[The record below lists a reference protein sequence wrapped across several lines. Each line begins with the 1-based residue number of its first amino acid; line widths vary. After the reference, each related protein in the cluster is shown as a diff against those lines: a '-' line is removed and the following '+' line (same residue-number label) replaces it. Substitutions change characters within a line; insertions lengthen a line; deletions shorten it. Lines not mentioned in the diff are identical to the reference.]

1 MDRKKREKILSSE
14 PTNWAA
20 RAGMGKYRKDK
31 PQLKTEIES
40 TAYERNEDNTFKGE
54 KPPKKII
61 IKDAGPVKEEKF
73 KYTTL
78 PVQPEMAPRT
88 EDMLSAS
95 LHQGET
101 SFTEPNMKPGT
112 QPKTTGSGETSDV
125 MKTTRKDKT
134 KLSGRARRWEKIKAK
149 EKRKKTSM
157 RDYLSSVKEHEERKR
172 KSRESFQKGLSSFK
186 NWLFNTTP
194 ENEVQGMDTGGMSV
208 VSRGNKFAKGKITKI
223 Y

>member
-20 RAGMGKYRKDK
+20 RAGMGKYRKKK
-31 PQLKTEIES
+31 PQPETEIES
-40 TAYERNEDNTFKGE
+40 TAEDNTFKGE
-54 KPPKKII
+54 EPRKKII

-134 KLSGRARRWEKIKAK
+134 KLSKRAKRWGRFAK
-149 EKRKKTSM
+149 HVHDKRKKGLM
-157 RDYLSSVKEHEERKR
+157 LSFEAHDERKR

-186 NWLFNTTP
+186 NWLFRTTP

>member
-1 MDRKKREKILSSE
+1 MDRKKREKILRSE

-31 PQLKTEIES
+31 PQSETEIES
-40 TAYERNEDNTFKGE
+40 TAEGNTFKGE
-54 KPPKKII
+54 EPPKKII

-78 PVQPEMAPRT
+78 PVQPKMAPRT

-112 QPKTTGSGETSDV
+112 QPKTTGSGETSDA

-134 KLSGRARRWEKIKAK
+134 KLSKRAKRWERFGKHVHKKNTK
-149 EKRKKTSM
+149 ELM
-157 RDYLSSVKEHEERKR
+157 LGFEAHEKHKR

>member
-1 MDRKKREKILSSE
+1 MDRKKREKILRSE

-20 RAGMGKYRKDK
+20 RAGMGKYRKEK
-31 PQLKTEIES
+31 PQPKTKIES
-40 TAYERNEDNTFKGE
+40 TAEDNTFKGE
-54 KPPKKII
+54 EPSIGYTSEDLSKTKPKEVLPSGAPKPKSRPFNPTDEARLSAELTRRGDAKPP
-61 IKDAGPVKEEKF
+61 
-73 KYTTL
+73 T
-78 PVQPEMAPRT
+78 M
-88 EDMLSAS
+88 
-95 LHQGET
+95 
-101 SFTEPNMKPGT
+101 
-112 QPKTTGSGETSDV
+112 PKTTGAGETSDA

-134 KLSGRARRWEKIKAK
+134 KLSKRAKRWERFGKHVHKKNTK
-149 EKRKKTSM
+149 ELM
-157 RDYLSSVKEHEERKR
+157 LGFEAHEERKR